1 MKPSHKKPLSIKSFE
16 DKWNQK
22 GISLFTPSQPKIDKN
37 EFPSAILHLSPHK
50 TSGFDLCPMAGNC
63 SKLCLHFSGAK
74 FLHKTKFKARIR
86 KSLMLNDDSK
96 SFMHLVIFNICH
108 LYKKKNIKNIR
119 LNGTSDYDFLS
130 EKISIDSALSS
141 FIFQRY
147 NIHLCVGNYE
157 NIFDLFLSNNI
168 DLNFYDYSKIIS
180 IEKIKKSKLFKYDL
194 TFSFDG
200 WNNSENLKG
209 CNLALNNGVRV
220 AACFKNVKKDQ
231 PFKKEIRF
239 LNHFLPIEDG
249 DIHDERWKNS
259 NYCLVGLRYKR
270 VQSHKVKEEYIN
282 NFCIDTI

>member
-1 MKPSHKKPLSIKSFE
+1 MKTAHKKPLSIKNFE

-22 GISLFTPSQPKIDKN
+22 AIALFTPSQPKIDKN
-37 EFPSAILHLSPHK
+37 EYPATILHLSPHK
-50 TSGFDLCPMAGNC
+50 TSGFDLCPMAGNS

-86 KSLMLNDDSK
+86 KSLMLKDDSK

-119 LNGTSDYDFLS
+119 LNGTSDYDFLR

-147 NIHLCVGNYE
+147 NIHLCVGKYE
-157 NIFDLFLSNNI
+157 NVFDLFLSNNI

-270 VQSHKVKEEYIN
+270 VQSHKVKEQFIN
-282 NFCIDTI
+282 DFCIDTI